1 MRTLSSKYYSE
12 HRCYCSVAKLCLTP
26 TVCSTP
32 GFLSFT
38 ISQSLLRLMST
49 ESVMPSN
56 HLTLCHTLLLL
67 PSIFPNIRVFSSDL
81 ALHIRWPNYW
91 SFSFSINPS
100 SEYSGLTSF
109 RMDWL
114 DLLAVQGTLKNL
126 LQHHSSK
133 ASVLWLSA
141 FFMVQLPQSCL
152 FPLAS
157 FLIHLFKNSV

>member
-114 DLLAVQGTLKNL
+114 DLWAVQGTVKSL
-126 LQHHSSK
+126 LQNHSSK
-133 ASVLWLSA
+133 APVLQCAA
-141 FFMVQLPQSCL
+141 FFTL
-152 FPLAS
+152 
-157 FLIHLFKNSV
+157 